1 MSGEDSHSNSN
12 NDMASIIEMMKVMN
26 NNINNNMN
34 SFKEDISVSMSHLR
48 EDLNSNINHSN
59 ELICT
64 RMESLQKKI
73 ALRAASR
80 TSSRTVSP
88 SALAGKLNVKVKDD
102 TANIVLETP
111 RVYAPPKDVTMTT
124 IIKSD
129 TGIIINPLTVQEK
142 VELRTRASTRSSSQ
156 AAGSKHHL
164 ALRLTVTAPAIEI
177 PVLMRPEPYL
187 TVPNIEGSSTMME
200 PILPATII
208 TVLESPQQLL
218 ETMIEVPVRTTTSLY
233 DITPSNKS
241 DHALEAISLDGKPN
255 VEVDEYNDVND
266 QHTNSTHQPEQPCST
281 FNSDNSN
288 YTSSQ
293 VPNDNFRRIGID
305 VSYESKQVDP
315 NNFNNQRATMKVIET
330 IYYGSQYTGK
340 TWDEATLYS
349 DCGTTVH
356 TPIPMVLIY

>member
-1 MSGEDSHSNSN
+1 
-12 NDMASIIEMMKVMN
+12 MMKVMN
-26 NNINNNMN
+26 NNNNNNMN
-34 SFKEDISVSMSHLR
+34 SLREDINNGMSSFKEDVAVSMSHLR
-48 EDLNSNINHSN
+48 EDLNSNISQSN

-88 SALAGKLNVKVKDD
+88 GALAVKLHVKVKDD

-111 RVYAPPKDVTMTT
+111 RVYAPPEDVTTMTT

-129 TGIIINPLTVQEK
+129 AGIIINPLTVQEK
-142 VELRTRASTRSSSQ
+142 VELRTTASIRSSSQ

-200 PILPATII
+200 PILFATII
-208 TVLESPQQLL
+208 TVLELPQSF
-218 ETMIEVPVRTTTSLY
+218 EAMIEVPVRTTTSLY

-241 DHALEAISLDGKPN
+241 DHAFEAMSLDGKPN
-255 VEVDEYNDVND
+255 VDADEYNDIND
-266 QHTNSTHQPEQPCST
+266 QHTNSTHQPEQPCSI

-315 NNFNNQRATMKVIET
+315 NNFNNQRATMEVIET

-340 TWDEATLYS
+340 TRDEATLYS
-349 DCGTTVH
+349 DCGTMVH
-356 TPIPMVLIY
+356 TPIPPIPMVLIY